1 MRIRRGARASE
12 VARGGIGP
20 THPDHRAALGAGDQ
34 VVADHGRAGALDD
47 ADGDADRRTPDDV
60 AGRGDITKIRAPAEH
75 QAVEGRAVDDVAA
88 RNDVGLDRDADT
100 EARRVGRIGPT
111 VDDIADDIVGDH
123 RHVAALAEIGDADS
137 GRGAIDDVVGDQRAG
152 EGELRINADLA
163 GVPAVVAEYLDVAR
177 RIGTHRGEGAIGNAV
192 IGDDDAVGAENVDAI
207 AVLAGAARLRR
218 DTLDPVTGDDGT
230 VIALAPAP
238 DQDAAVAAILD

>member
-1 MRIRRGARASE
+1 M
-12 VARGGIGP
+12 P
-20 THPDHRAALGAGDQ
+20 TSP
-34 VVADHGRAGALDD
+34 
-47 ADGDADRRTPDDV
+47 
-60 AGRGDITKIRAPAEH
+60 
-75 QAVEGRAVDDVAA
+75 
-88 RNDVGLDRDADT
+88 
-100 EARRVGRIGPT
+100 
-111 VDDIADDIVGDH
+111 
-123 RHVAALAEIGDADS
+123 
-137 GRGAIDDVVGDQRAG
+137 
-152 EGELRINADLA
+152 